1 MAVRFAVDTGGTF
14 TNLVVEDAEGRFHL
28 FKAATTPDDPTQGVL
43 DVLERAARDLGT
55 DRRILLGQAE
65 LFLHGT
71 TRATNA
77 ILTGATARTAF
88 LTTRGHPD
96 ILLFREGGRT
106 DIFDWSR
113 PYPEPY
119 VPGALTYEVPE
130 RIGADGKIV
139 RALDKTAA
147 TEIARELG
155 AGGVEAVA
163 ICLLWSTV
171 NPQHERGV
179 AALLDEL
186 LPGVPYTLSHA
197 LNPTI
202 RE

>member
-1 MAVRFAVDTGGTF
+1 M
-14 TNLVVEDAEGRFHL
+14 
-28 FKAATTPDDPTQGVL
+28 L

-65 LFLHGT
+65 LFPHGT
-71 TRATNA
+71 SHATNA
-77 ILTGATARTAF
+77 ILTGTTARTAF

-119 VPGALTYEVPE
+119 VPRALTYEVPE
-130 RIGADGKIV
+130 RIGADGEIV

-186 LPGVPYTLSHA
+186 LPVVSRTRSRMPSTPPSASTGARRRPRST
-197 LNPTI
+197 P
-202 RE
+202 R